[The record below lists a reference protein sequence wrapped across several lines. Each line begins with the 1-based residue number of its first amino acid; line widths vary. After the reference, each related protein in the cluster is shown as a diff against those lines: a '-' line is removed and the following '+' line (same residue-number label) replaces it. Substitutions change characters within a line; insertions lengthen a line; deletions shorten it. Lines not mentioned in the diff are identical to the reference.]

1 MKWRAKPA
9 LTRQTWLGALSRRL
23 AWSFPE
29 PQAKE
34 ILTDLQ
40 AQFEAGREHGK
51 SDAEIIDALGTPRE
65 AVAQLLEEEPAA
77 RTEQLRYT
85 LLWLAAA
92 AVCWAFGWFC
102 LYSYFNFFL
111 MVGFC
116 AFVPMTASTLFM
128 LLRGPARIALER
140 LVPPEKTASRTVTFL
155 LPAAAMLAC
164 TTLQEIA
171 IITVMRLHIILIM
184 NIGAAITTF
193 LLIFIIAML
202 VLAAWFLL
210 RSVTRSIRY
219 FPGVVH
225 ALGGAAGSALFM
237 TRYYKIVD
245 VDPLAVPPELE
256 ILVRL
261 LPYFAGLFTALAFQ
275 RWVDGQ
281 KPLPLCFQAKA
292 VTWTDWR
299 HHLGVNL
306 LGWYDPEQAGE
317 IVADYQERFE
327 LGRERGRSE
336 ADLLSEFGR
345 PTAVTRALLQE
356 DRKARLRSR
365 KIWIWVVAAAL
376 SGWLLLG
383 LLRAFEL
390 GGWGL
395 GWWFQ
400 QNPVRAGVAALLL
413 GTAALFVL
421 FRARERAAMERRF
434 PARQK
439 PSVWLL
445 IPPLVCSALAEGLG
459 LQCIYAAPT
468 RFDPF
473 FLGRS
478 LVWCFITFLEF
489 SVLLLALLL
498 IWTLARCVSGSI
510 RHLPAVP
517 LLAGSFAQVVCVG
530 LYLSSMD
537 LESGYLQSIGAVR
550 AFLANLWPLGLGV
563 LLAAVLW
570 AILRAVGKSHKEG

>member
-1 MKWRAKPA
+1 MKWNMRPA
-9 LTRQTWLGALSRRL
+9 ATRQAWLEKLSRRL

-77 RTEQLRYT
+77 RIEQFRHT
-85 LLWLAAA
+85 LLWAAA
-92 AVCWAFGWFC
+92 AVVCWAFGWLC
-102 LYSYFNFFL
+102 LYTYFNFFL

-164 TTLQEIA
+164 TALQEIA
-171 IITVMRLHIILIM
+171 MITVMRLHIILIVD
-184 NIGAAITTF
+184 IGAAITTF

-202 VLAAWFLL
+202 GLAAWFLL

-237 TRYYKIVD
+237 TRYYKTVD
-245 VDPLAVPPELE
+245 VSLAVPPELE

-275 RWVDGQ
+275 RWVDGR

-306 LGWYDPEQAGE
+306 LGWYDPKQASE
-317 IVADYQERFE
+317 IIADYQEQFE
-327 LGRERGRSE
+327 MGRERGRSE
-336 ADLLSEFGR
+336 EDLLSEFGR
-345 PTAVTRALLQE
+345 PSAVVRALLRE

-365 KIWIWVVAAAL
+365 KNWLWAIPFLASLLLLYRMILSFNFGSIFFDAAL
-376 SGWLLLG
+376 EQVVGCLFLPLGSVSLFMLLHG
-383 LLRAFEL
+383 R
-390 GGWGL
+390 G
-395 GWWFQ
+395 
-400 QNPVRAGVAALLL
+400 RAALE
-413 GTAALFVL
+413 G
-421 FRARERAAMERRF
+421 RF
-434 PARQK
+434 PAAKQ
-439 PSVWLL
+439 PTVWVYLL
-445 IPPLVCSALAEGLG
+445 PLLCMAAVMGWM
-459 LQCIYAAPT
+459 IYSFRHPE
-468 RFDPF
+468 
-473 FLGRS
+473 
-478 LVWCFITFLEF
+478 LEIIGYA
-489 SVLLLALLL
+489 VP
-498 IWTLARCVSGSI
+498 WTLLELIRFFILVMFLLQLWTLSRCVSGAI
-510 RHLPAVP
+510 RYFPAAVHT
-517 LLAGSFAQVVCVG
+517 AGSIAGMLAMGSILFRLDMEYLLSERAGASFFAEVLRV
-530 LYLSSMD
+530 LLPLPYL
-537 LESGYLQSIGAVR
+537 
-550 AFLANLWPLGLGV
+550 LGV
-563 LLAAVLW
+563 LLAAVFWL
-570 AILRAVGKSHKEG
+570 ILRSAGKKEG

>member
-1 MKWRAKPA
+1 MKWKVKPA
-9 LTRQTWLGALSRRL
+9 ATRQAWLGALSRRL

-77 RTEQLRYT
+77 RIEQFRHT
-85 LLWLAAA
+85 LLWAAA
-92 AVCWAFGWFC
+92 AVVCWAFGWLC
-102 LYSYFNFFL
+102 LYTYFNFFL

-164 TTLQEIA
+164 TALQEIA
-171 IITVMRLHIILIM
+171 IITVMRLHIILIVD
-184 NIGAAITTF
+184 IGPAITTF

-237 TRYYKIVD
+237 TRYYTTVD
-245 VDPLAVPPELE
+245 VSLAVPPELE

-275 RWVDGQ
+275 RWVDGR

-336 ADLLSEFGR
+336 EDLLSEFGR

-365 KIWIWVVAAAL
+365 KNWLWAIPFLASLLLLYRMILSFNFGSIFFDAAL
-376 SGWLLLG
+376 EQVVGCLFLLLG
-383 LLRAFEL
+383 SVSLFMLLHGR
-390 GGWGL
+390 G
-395 GWWFQ
+395 
-400 QNPVRAGVAALLL
+400 RAALE
-413 GTAALFVL
+413 G
-421 FRARERAAMERRF
+421 RF
-434 PARQK
+434 PADKQ
-439 PSVWLL
+439 PTVWVYLL
-445 IPPLVCSALAEGLG
+445 PLLCMAAVMGWMAYSFRYPELEIIGHAIPWILLELIRFFILVM
-459 LQCIYAAPT
+459 
-468 RFDPF
+468 
-473 FLGRS
+473 
-478 LVWCFITFLEF
+478 
-489 SVLLLALLL
+489 LLLQL
-498 IWTLARCVSGSI
+498 WTLSRCVSGAI
-510 RHLPAVP
+510 RYFPAAVHT
-517 LLAGSFAQVVCVG
+517 AGSIAGMLAMGSILFRLDMEYLLSEWAGASFFAEALRV
-530 LYLSSMD
+530 LLPLPYL
-537 LESGYLQSIGAVR
+537 
-550 AFLANLWPLGLGV
+550 LGV
-563 LLAAVLW
+563 LLAAIFWLVLRT
-570 AILRAVGKSHKEG
+570 AGKKEV

>member
-1 MKWRAKPA
+1 MKWNMRPA
-9 LTRQTWLGALSRRL
+9 ATRQAWLGALSRRL

-34 ILTDLQ
+34 ILTDFQ

-65 AVAQLLEEEPAA
+65 AAAQLLEEEPAP

-92 AVCWAFGWFC
+92 AVCWAFGWLC

-164 TTLQEIA
+164 TALQEIA
-171 IITVMRLHIILIM
+171 IITVMRLHIISII

-237 TRYYKIVD
+237 TRYYKTVD
-245 VDPLAVPPELE
+245 VSLAGPPELE

-275 RWVDGQ
+275 RWINER

-336 ADLLSEFGR
+336 EDLLSEFGR
-345 PTAVTRALLQE
+345 PTAVTRALLRE

-365 KIWIWVVAAAL
+365 KNWLWAIPFLASLLLLYRMILSFNFGSIFFDAAL
-376 SGWLLLG
+376 EQVVGCLFLPLGSVSLFMLLHG
-383 LLRAFEL
+383 R
-390 GGWGL
+390 G
-395 GWWFQ
+395 
-400 QNPVRAGVAALLL
+400 RAALE
-413 GTAALFVL
+413 G
-421 FRARERAAMERRF
+421 RF
-434 PARQK
+434 PADKQ
-439 PSVWLL
+439 PTAWVYLL
-445 IPPLVCSALAEGLG
+445 PLLCMAAVMGWM
-459 LQCIYAAPT
+459 IYSFHHPE
-468 RFDPF
+468 
-473 FLGRS
+473 
-478 LVWCFITFLEF
+478 LEIIGYA
-489 SVLLLALLL
+489 VP
-498 IWTLARCVSGSI
+498 WTLLELIRFFILVMFLLQLWTLSRCVSGAI
-510 RHLPAVP
+510 RYFPAAVHT
-517 LLAGSFAQVVCVG
+517 AGSIAGMLAMGSILFRLDMEYLLSEWAGASFFAEVLRV
-530 LYLSSMD
+530 LLPLPYL
-537 LESGYLQSIGAVR
+537 
-550 AFLANLWPLGLGV
+550 LGV
-563 LLAAVLW
+563 LLAAVFWL
-570 AILRAVGKSHKEG
+570 ILRSAGKKEG

>member
-1 MKWRAKPA
+1 MKWNMKPTA
-9 LTRQTWLGALSRRL
+9 TRQAWLGALSRRL

-65 AVAQLLEEEPAA
+65 AAAQLLEEEPAA

-92 AVCWAFGWFC
+92 AVCWGFGWFC

-171 IITVMRLHIILIM
+171 IITVMRLHIILIVD
-184 NIGAAITTF
+184 IGPAITTF

-237 TRYYKIVD
+237 TRYYTTAD
-245 VDPLAVPPELE
+245 VSLAVPPELS
-256 ILVRL
+256 ILFRL

-275 RWVDGQ
+275 RWVDGR
-281 KPLPLCFQAKA
+281 KPLPLSFQAKA

-306 LGWYDPEQAGE
+306 LGWYDPEQASE
-317 IVADYQERFE
+317 IIADYQERFE

-345 PTAVTRALLQE
+345 PTAVTRTLLQE

-365 KIWIWVVAAAL
+365 KNWLWAIPFLASLLLLYRMILSFNFGSIFFDAAL
-376 SGWLLLG
+376 EQVVGCLFLPLGSISLFMLLHG
-383 LLRAFEL
+383 R
-390 GGWGL
+390 G
-395 GWWFQ
+395 
-400 QNPVRAGVAALLL
+400 RAALE
-413 GTAALFVL
+413 G
-421 FRARERAAMERRF
+421 RF
-434 PARQK
+434 PADKQ
-439 PSVWLL
+439 PTAWVYLL
-445 IPPLVCSALAEGLG
+445 PLLCMAAVMGWMAYSFRHPELEIIG
-459 LQCIYAAPT
+459 YAVP
-468 RFDPF
+468 
-473 FLGRS
+473 
-478 LVWCFITFLEF
+478 
-489 SVLLLALLL
+489 
-498 IWTLARCVSGSI
+498 WTLLELIRFFILVMFLLQLWTLSRCVSGAI
-510 RHLPAVP
+510 RYFPAAVHT
-517 LLAGSFAQVVCVG
+517 AGSIAGMLAMGSILFRLDMEYLLSEWAGASFFAEMLRV
-530 LYLSSMD
+530 LLPLPYL
-537 LESGYLQSIGAVR
+537 
-550 AFLANLWPLGLGV
+550 LGV
-563 LLAAVLW
+563 LLAAVFWL
-570 AILRAVGKSHKEG
+570 ILRAAGKPRKEG

>member
-1 MKWRAKPA
+1 MKWNMRPA
-9 LTRQTWLGALSRRL
+9 ATRQAWLGALSRRL
-23 AWSFPE
+23 AWTFPE

-65 AVAQLLEEEPAA
+65 AAAQLLEEEPAA

-92 AVCWAFGWFC
+92 AVCWAFGWLC
-102 LYSYFNFFL
+102 LYTYFNFFL

-164 TTLQEIA
+164 TALQEIA
-171 IITVMRLHIILIM
+171 IITVMRLHIILIVD
-184 NIGAAITTF
+184 IGPAITTF

-202 VLAAWFLL
+202 VLAARFLL

-237 TRYYKIVD
+237 TRYYTTVD
-245 VDPLAVPPELE
+245 VSLAMPPELA
-256 ILVRL
+256 ILIRL

-275 RWVDGQ
+275 CWIDGR

-306 LGWYDPEQAGE
+306 LGWYDPEQAAE
-317 IVADYQERFE
+317 IVADYQEQYE
-327 LGRERGRSE
+327 LGRERGRGE

-345 PTAVTRALLQE
+345 PTAVVRALLAE

-365 KIWIWVVAAAL
+365 KNWLWGIPLLVSL
-376 SGWLLLG
+376 WLLVRLVLSYSYGSIFVYVVFDHLEGCLFVALG
-383 LLRAFEL
+383 AVSLFMLLHSRGRAVLEEKFPVDKKPTVWVFL
-390 GGWGL
+390 LPLICAAGIL
-395 GWWFQ
+395 GWTVYSISH
-400 QNPVRAGVAALLL
+400 PEVEIIGRAVPWILIQLLDFSTL
-413 GTAALFVL
+413 
-421 FRARERAAMERRF
+421 AMF
-434 PARQK
+434 
-439 PSVWLL
+439 
-445 IPPLVCSALAEGLG
+445 
-459 LQCIYAAPT
+459 
-468 RFDPF
+468 
-473 FLGRS
+473 
-478 LVWCFITFLEF
+478 
-489 SVLLLALLL
+489 VLLL
-498 IWTLARCVSGSI
+498 WTLARCISGSI
-510 RHLPAVP
+510 RYFPAAVHAAGN
-517 LLAGSFAQVVCVG
+517 LAGMLVMAIGFWSLDAESFLSNVIQNPFSWNVLQVI
-530 LYLSSMD
+530 LPLPYL
-537 LESGYLQSIGAVR
+537 
-550 AFLANLWPLGLGV
+550 LGV
-563 LLAAVLW
+563 LMAVIFWLV
-570 AILRAVGKSHKEG
+570 LRSIGKKEG

>member
-9 LTRQTWLGALSRRL
+9 LTRQAWLEKLARRL

-65 AVAQLLEEEPAA
+65 AAAQLLEEEPAA
-77 RTEQLRYT
+77 RTEQLRHT

-92 AVCWAFGWFC
+92 AVCWGFGWLC

-116 AFVPMTASTLFM
+116 AFVPMTASALFM

-171 IITVMRLHIILIM
+171 IITVMRLHIILII
-184 NIGAAITTF
+184 NIGPAITTF

-202 VLAAWFLL
+202 MLAAWFLL

-237 TRYYKIVD
+237 TRYYTAMD
-245 VDPLAVPPELE
+245 AAPLAVPPELE

-261 LPYFAGLFTALAFQ
+261 LPYFTGLFTALAFQ
-275 RWVDGQ
+275 RWIDRR

-292 VTWTDWR
+292 VTWNDWR

-306 LGWYDPEQAGE
+306 LGWYDPEQASE
-317 IVADYQERFE
+317 IIADYQEQFE
-327 LGRERGRSE
+327 MGRERGRSE
-336 ADLLSEFGR
+336 EDLLSEFGR
-345 PTAVTRALLQE
+345 PSAVVRALLEE
-356 DRKARLRSR
+356 DRKARLRTR
-365 KIWIWVVAAAL
+365 KIWRWMVPLLASL
-376 SGWLLLG
+376 WLLAQLMLCCYAG
-383 LLRAFEL
+383 SGVVHVMNRHTEGCLFLLFGAVPLFMLLHGRGRAVLEEKF
-390 GGWGL
+390 
-395 GWWFQ
+395 
-400 QNPVRAGVAALLL
+400 PVDKKPTVWVFLL
-413 GTAALFVL
+413 
-421 FRARERAAMERRF
+421 
-434 PARQK
+434 
-439 PSVWLL
+439 
-445 IPPLVCSALAEGLG
+445 PLVCAAGILG
-459 LQCIYAAPT
+459 WAVYSISHPEVEIIGRAVPWILLQ
-468 RFDPF
+468 
-473 FLGRS
+473 L
-478 LVWCFITFLEF
+478 LEF
-489 SVLLLALLL
+489 STLAMFVLLL
-498 IWTLARCVSGSI
+498 WTLARCTSGSI
-510 RHLPAVP
+510 RYFPAAVHAAGN
-517 LLAGSFAQVVCVG
+517 LAGMLVMTIGFWHLDVESFLPDFIQNPLSGDVLQVI
-530 LYLSSMD
+530 LPFPYL
-537 LESGYLQSIGAVR
+537 
-550 AFLANLWPLGLGV
+550 LGV
-563 LLAAVLW
+563 LLAVIFWL
-570 AILRAVGKSHKEG
+570 ILRAAGKPRKEG

>member
-1 MKWRAKPA
+1 MFAFGKSP
-9 LTRQTWLGALSRRL
+9 LTRQKWLEDLGRRL

-34 ILTDLQ
+34 ILTDFQ

-51 SDAEIIDALGTPRE
+51 SDAEIINALGTPRE
-65 AVAQLLEEEPAA
+65 AAAQLLEEEPAA

-92 AVCWAFGWFC
+92 AVCWGFGWFC
-102 LYSYFNFFL
+102 LYSNFNFLL

-140 LVPPEKTASRTVTFL
+140 LVPPEKTVSRTVTFL

-202 VLAAWFLL
+202 GLAAWFLL

-245 VDPLAVPPELE
+245 VDLAVPPELE

-275 RWVDGQ
+275 RWVDGR
-281 KPLPLCFQAKA
+281 KPLPLSFQAKA

-306 LGWYDPEQAGE
+306 LGWYDPEQASE
-317 IVADYQERFE
+317 IIADYQERFE

-345 PTAVTRALLQE
+345 PTAVTRTLLQE

-365 KIWIWVVAAAL
+365 KN
-376 SGWLLLG
+376 WLWAIPFL
-383 LLRAFEL
+383 
-390 GGWGL
+390 
-395 GWWFQ
+395 
-400 QNPVRAGVAALLL
+400 AALLL
-413 GTAALFVL
+413 LYRMILSFNFGSIFFDAALEQVVGCL
-421 FRARERAAMERRF
+421 FLLLGSVSLFMLLHGRGRAALEGRF
-434 PARQK
+434 PADKQ
-439 PSVWLL
+439 PTAWVYLL
-445 IPPLVCSALAEGLG
+445 PLLCMAAVMGWMAYSFRHPELEIIG
-459 LQCIYAAPT
+459 YAVPWT
-468 RFDPF
+468 LLELIRF
-473 FLGRS
+473 
-478 LVWCFITFLEF
+478 FIL
-489 SVLLLALLL
+489 VLLLLQL
-498 IWTLARCVSGSI
+498 WTLSRCVSGAI
-510 RHLPAVP
+510 RYFPAAVHT
-517 LLAGSFAQVVCVG
+517 AGSIAGMLAMGSILFR
-530 LYLSSMD
+530 LDMEYLLSEWAAAS
-537 LESGYLQSIGAVR
+537 
-550 AFLANLWPLGLGV
+550 FLAEVLRALLPLPYLLGV
-563 LLAAVLW
+563 LLAAVFWL
-570 AILRAVGKSHKEG
+570 ILRAAGKPRKEG

>member
-9 LTRQTWLGALSRRL
+9 LTRQAWLGALSRRL

-51 SDAEIIDALGTPRE
+51 SDGEIIDALGTPRE
-65 AVAQLLEEEPAA
+65 AAAQLLEEEPAA

-92 AVCWAFGWFC
+92 AVCWGFGWFC

-128 LLRGPARIALER
+128 LLRGPARIALEQ

-164 TTLQEIA
+164 TALQEIA
-171 IITVMRLHIILIM
+171 IITVMRLHIILIVD
-184 NIGAAITTF
+184 IGPAITTF

-202 VLAAWFLL
+202 VLAARFLL

-237 TRYYKIVD
+237 TRYYTTVD
-245 VDPLAVPPELE
+245 VSLAVPPELA
-256 ILVRL
+256 ILICL

-275 RWVDGQ
+275 RWVDGR

-306 LGWYDPEQAGE
+306 LGWYDPEQAAE

-345 PTAVTRALLQE
+345 PTAVTRTLLQE

-365 KIWIWVVAAAL
+365 KNWLWAIPFLASLLLLYRMILSFNFGSIFFDAAL
-376 SGWLLLG
+376 EQVVGCLFLLLG
-383 LLRAFEL
+383 SVSLFMLLHGR
-390 GGWGL
+390 G
-395 GWWFQ
+395 
-400 QNPVRAGVAALLL
+400 RAALE
-413 GTAALFVL
+413 G
-421 FRARERAAMERRF
+421 RF
-434 PARQK
+434 PADKQ
-439 PSVWLL
+439 PTAWVYLL
-445 IPPLVCSALAEGLG
+445 PLLCMAAVMGWMAYSFCHPELEIIG
-459 LQCIYAAPT
+459 YAVP
-468 RFDPF
+468 
-473 FLGRS
+473 
-478 LVWCFITFLEF
+478 
-489 SVLLLALLL
+489 
-498 IWTLARCVSGSI
+498 WTLLELIRFFILVMFLLQLWTLSRCVSGAI
-510 RHLPAVP
+510 RYFPAAVHT
-517 LLAGSFAQVVCVG
+517 AGSIAGMLAMGSILFRLDMEYLLSEWAGASFFAEV
-530 LYLSSMD
+530 LRALLPLPYL
-537 LESGYLQSIGAVR
+537 
-550 AFLANLWPLGLGV
+550 LGV
-563 LLAAVLW
+563 LLAAVFWLV
-570 AILRAVGKSHKEG
+570 LRAAGKPRKEG

>member
-1 MKWRAKPA
+1 MKWRTKPA
-9 LTRQTWLGALSRRL
+9 LTRQAWLGALSRRL

-51 SDAEIIDALGTPRE
+51 SDAEIIEALGTPRE
-65 AVAQLLEEEPAA
+65 AAAQLLEEEPAA

-164 TTLQEIA
+164 TILQEIA
-171 IITVMRLHIILIM
+171 IITVMRLHIILIID
-184 NIGAAITTF
+184 IGAAITTF

-245 VDPLAVPPELE
+245 VDLAVPPELE

-275 RWVDGQ
+275 RWVDGR

-306 LGWYDPEQAGE
+306 LGWYDPEQAAE

-345 PTAVTRALLQE
+345 PTAVTRTLLAE

-365 KIWIWVVAAAL
+365 KNWLWAIPFLASLLLLYRMILSFNFGSIFFDAAL
-376 SGWLLLG
+376 EQVVGCLFLLLG
-383 LLRAFEL
+383 SVSLFLLLHGR
-390 GGWGL
+390 G
-395 GWWFQ
+395 
-400 QNPVRAGVAALLL
+400 RAALE
-413 GTAALFVL
+413 G
-421 FRARERAAMERRF
+421 RF
-434 PARQK
+434 PADKQ
-439 PSVWLL
+439 PTAWVYLL
-445 IPPLVCSALAEGLG
+445 PLLCMAAVMGWMAYSFCHPKLEIIGHAVPWILLELIRFFILVMFL
-459 LQCIYAAPT
+459 LQ
-468 RFDPF
+468 
-473 FLGRS
+473 L
-478 LVWCFITFLEF
+478 
-489 SVLLLALLL
+489 
-498 IWTLARCVSGSI
+498 WTLSRCVSGAI
-510 RHLPAVP
+510 RYFPAAVHT
-517 LLAGSFAQVVCVG
+517 AGSIAGMLAMGSILFRLDMEYLLSEWAGASFFAEV
-530 LYLSSMD
+530 LRALLPLPYL
-537 LESGYLQSIGAVR
+537 
-550 AFLANLWPLGLGV
+550 LGV
-563 LLAAVLW
+563 LLAAVFWLV
-570 AILRAVGKSHKEG
+570 LRAAGKPRKEG

>member
-1 MKWRAKPA
+1 MKWNMRPTA
-9 LTRQTWLGALSRRL
+9 TRQAWLEKLARRL
-23 AWSFPE
+23 AWTFPE
-29 PQAKE
+29 VQARD
-34 ILTDLQ
+34 ILEDYQ
-40 AQFEAGREHGK
+40 EQFEAGREHGK
-51 SDAEIIDALGTPRE
+51 SDAEIMEAMGTPAE
-65 AVAQLLEEEPAA
+65 AVAQLLEEDPAA

-128 LLRGPARIALER
+128 LLRGPARIAMER
-140 LVPPEKTASRTVTFL
+140 LVPPEKTASRRVTFL

-164 TTLQEIA
+164 TALQEIA
-171 IITVMRLHIILIM
+171 MITVMRLHIILIM

-202 VLAAWFLL
+202 GLAAWFLL

-237 TRYYKIVD
+237 TRYYTTVD
-245 VDPLAVPPELE
+245 VSLAVPLELS
-256 ILVRL
+256 ILIRL

-275 RWVDGQ
+275 RWVDGR

-336 ADLLSEFGR
+336 EDLLSEFGR
-345 PTAVTRALLQE
+345 PTAVTRALLRE

-365 KIWIWVVAAAL
+365 KNWLWAIPFLASLLLLYRMILSFNFGSIFFDAAL
-376 SGWLLLG
+376 EQVVGCLFLPLGSVSLFMLLHG
-383 LLRAFEL
+383 R
-390 GGWGL
+390 G
-395 GWWFQ
+395 
-400 QNPVRAGVAALLL
+400 RAALE
-413 GTAALFVL
+413 G
-421 FRARERAAMERRF
+421 RF
-434 PARQK
+434 PADKQ
-439 PSVWLL
+439 PTVWVYLL
-445 IPPLVCSALAEGLG
+445 PLLCMAAVMGWMAYSFRHPELEIIG
-459 LQCIYAAPT
+459 YAVP
-468 RFDPF
+468 
-473 FLGRS
+473 
-478 LVWCFITFLEF
+478 
-489 SVLLLALLL
+489 
-498 IWTLARCVSGSI
+498 WTLLELIRFFILVMFLLQLWTLSRCVSGAI
-510 RHLPAVP
+510 RYFPAAVHT
-517 LLAGSFAQVVCVG
+517 AGSIAGMLAMGSILFRLDMEYLLSEWAGASFFAEVLRV
-530 LYLSSMD
+530 LLPLPYL
-537 LESGYLQSIGAVR
+537 
-550 AFLANLWPLGLGV
+550 LGV
-563 LLAAVLW
+563 LLAAIFWLV
-570 AILRAVGKSHKEG
+570 LRATGKKEG

>member
-1 MKWRAKPA
+1 MFAFGKSP
-9 LTRQTWLGALSRRL
+9 LTRQKWLEDLGRRL

-34 ILTDLQ
+34 ILTDFQ
-40 AQFEAGREHGK
+40 AQFEAGREYGK

-92 AVCWAFGWFC
+92 AVCWAFGWLC
-102 LYSYFNFFL
+102 LYSYFSFFL

-171 IITVMRLHIILIM
+171 IITVMRLHIILII

-261 LPYFAGLFTALAFQ
+261 LPYFTGLFTALAFQ
-275 RWVDGQ
+275 RWVDGR

-306 LGWYDPEQAGE
+306 LGWYDPEQAAE
-317 IVADYQERFE
+317 IVADYQEQYE
-327 LGRERGRSE
+327 LGRERGRSV
-336 ADLLSEFGR
+336 AGLLSEFGR

-365 KIWIWVVAAAL
+365 KNRLWAIPFLASLLLLYRMILSFNFGSIFFDAAL
-376 SGWLLLG
+376 EQVVGCLFLLLGSISLFMLLHGRGRAALEERFPANKQPTVWVYLLPLLCMTAVMGWMVYSFCHPELEIIGHAIPWLLLDLIRFFILVMF
-383 LLRAFEL
+383 LLQL
-390 GGWGL
+390 
-395 GWWFQ
+395 
-400 QNPVRAGVAALLL
+400 
-413 GTAALFVL
+413 
-421 FRARERAAMERRF
+421 
-434 PARQK
+434 
-439 PSVWLL
+439 
-445 IPPLVCSALAEGLG
+445 
-459 LQCIYAAPT
+459 
-468 RFDPF
+468 
-473 FLGRS
+473 
-478 LVWCFITFLEF
+478 
-489 SVLLLALLL
+489 
-498 IWTLARCVSGSI
+498 WTLSRCVSGAI
-510 RHLPAVP
+510 RYFPAAVHT
-517 LLAGSFAQVVCVG
+517 AGSIAGMLAMGTILYRLDIEYSLSEWASAFPSVEMFQVV
-530 LYLSSMD
+530 LSLPYL
-537 LESGYLQSIGAVR
+537 
-550 AFLANLWPLGLGV
+550 LGV
-563 LLAAVLW
+563 LLAAIFWLV
-570 AILRAVGKSHKEG
+570 LRAAGKPCKES